1 MLLSLL
7 SVLVL
12 LVFSTRFLLV
22 ISEKK
27 SLNPITL
34 IFYIIVILLVNIL
47 TWALN
52 GWDSMLTKKW
62 ALMHYLENKK
72 SLKYQSNRH
81 PEIIWESKSE
91 LFFTPRFQFVYQH
104 LTAYYSFIK
113 NCIISVTLAAV
124 YFIYTTLFFKVQF
137 LKQLAVW
144 FIVGMLYFWLM
155 SGFNFFLKRYKYGKF
170 TSAIQRFWKR
180 TNIYFWLIEG
190 FLMLLFFY
198 YYLNS
203 SQEPIYMYD
212 FSSLNQE
219 YLISGQVI
227 ATNVVLLSLVLYFT
241 QFTLLRVNSNHI
253 NQVNLYILI
262 ISIFIFNSFFV
273 ETYQF
278 YYVLSTFSERV
289 WNFNE
294 EDNIWAIE
302 IDTPTLRT
310 KNQYL
315 LVCLIAKYWHF
326 LFIFLSWVFF
336 VMKSFERQKVTY
348 VHLSAN
354 LQNIIILYVLNL
366 VCYAQWVK
374 WAYRRFFDVP
384 YTWFFTNPE
393 QKILSTLISETYLTC
408 KAMFG
413 VNSLNQVT
421 LPIVHKSQALWQSP
435 SLALWK
441 FL

>member
-1 MLLSLL
+1 
-7 SVLVL
+7 
-12 LVFSTRFLLV
+12 
-22 ISEKK
+22 
-27 SLNPITL
+27 
-34 IFYIIVILLVNIL
+34 
-47 TWALN
+47 
-52 GWDSMLTKKW
+52 
-62 ALMHYLENKK
+62 
-72 SLKYQSNRH
+72 
-81 PEIIWESKSE
+81 
-91 LFFTPRFQFVYQH
+91 
-104 LTAYYSFIK
+104 
-113 NCIISVTLAAV
+113 
-124 YFIYTTLFFKVQF
+124 
-137 LKQLAVW
+137 
-144 FIVGMLYFWLM
+144 
-155 SGFNFFLKRYKYGKF
+155 
-170 TSAIQRFWKR
+170 
-180 TNIYFWLIEG
+180 
-190 FLMLLFFY
+190 MLLFFY

-366 VCYAQWVK
+366 VCYAQWLK

-408 KAMFG
+408 KAMLG
-413 VNSLNQVT
+413 VNSLNQVIF
-421 LPIVHKSQALWQSP
+421 PIVHKSQALWQSP